1 MRKSHYK
8 QESLN
13 CRMMVKTCFLFLC
26 LTVCGRACN
35 VLPEDPQQAAF
46 ALMSGTRFYPPCGD
60 PRLSARMPQQN
71 GYFLVYV
78 LTDSLQMK
86 NCVSPVPDDS
96 LQVNFE
102 TDFLVAAVVR
112 DAKPEWRFQLKNM
125 KIIDSMLHIHLA
137 AYHYTNKDFTQP
149 GAPLSASYVWKVNG
163 EAVKLIKLYTGP
175 DNYAYVHGPAWNET
189 PVKWRHLPGGVEEE

>member
-1 MRKSHYK
+1 
-8 QESLN
+8 
-13 CRMMVKTCFLFLC
+13 MMAKTPFLFLC
-26 LTVCGRACN
+26 LAVCGSACN

-46 ALMSGTRFYPPCGD
+46 TLIPGSHFYPPCGE
-60 PRLSARMPQQN
+60 PRLSARMPQQD

-86 NCVSPVPDDS
+86 NCVSPPLEDS

-125 KIIDSMLHIHLA
+125 KVTDSMLHIHLVP
-137 AYHYTNKDFTQP
+137 YHYTDKDFAQP
-149 GAPLSASYVWKVNG
+149 EAPLSATCVWKVNG
-163 EAVKLIKLYTGP
+163 AAVKLIKLYTAP
-175 DNYAYVHGPAWNET
+175 ENYAYVHGPAWNEA
-189 PVKWRHLPGGVEEE
+189 PVLWKHLPDVEEQ